1 MRSGSRSNALL
12 VELMI
17 VVMFFMIA
25 ATVLLRVFVSSR
37 NQSDRAE
44 LITTSIA
51 AAQNTADRLYAAED
65 PEAELQSLGFVQEN
79 GVWVLTAERYQ
90 LVASVTEEA
99 EPAGIFRRQSVR
111 VSADGETLYELPC
124 SRWQEVNQ

>member
-111 VSADGETLYELPC
+111 AIADGETLYELPC